1 MAHWFDTLA
10 RPHTRRTA
18 LKSAGLAGAA
28 LLLPIGRTPAADADL
43 NEPCNA
49 LCRDRAEA
57 AKEQADE
64 VCAQRF
70 GVRGFGEVGS
80 GGIFT
85 IIRHERGI
93 GCKAEART
101 RNHTARYRCDHL
113 NDCGDPEQY
122 PNGAPPPV
130 TPVPVT
136 VPNPNCG
143 VGNYVFCGDQPCCD
157 LANATCVSC
166 PTRGQVCCVIGGD
179 CCGTG

>member
-1 MAHWFDTLA
+1 MAHWFDSLA

-28 LLLPIGRTPAADADL
+28 LLLPIGRTPAAYADVF
-43 NEPCNA
+43 EPCRVPCLNLA
-49 LCRDRAEA
+49 DA
-57 AKEQADE
+57 AKEQEDE

-85 IIRHERGI
+85 IIRRSHGI
-93 GCKAEART
+93 ACKADARAN
-101 RNHTARYRCDHL
+101 NHAARYRCDQL
-113 NDCGDPEQY
+113 DDCGDPARY
-122 PNGAPPPV
+122 PNGAAP

-143 VGNYVFCGDQPCCD
+143 AGNYVFCGDQPCCD
-157 LANATCVSC
+157 LSIASCVSC
-166 PTRGQVCCVIGGD
+166 PTSGQVCCRNGGGG
-179 CCGTG
+179 CCG